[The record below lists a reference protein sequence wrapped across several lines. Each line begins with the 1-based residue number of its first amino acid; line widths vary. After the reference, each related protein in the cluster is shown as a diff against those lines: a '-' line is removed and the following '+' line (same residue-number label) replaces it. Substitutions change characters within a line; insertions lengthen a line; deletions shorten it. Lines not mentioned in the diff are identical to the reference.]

1 MNEEENQAIE
11 LLKID
16 CLITLRQINNGE
28 LFMIED
34 EEKRRISA
42 TQVLLNLID
51 KQQKEIEKLKE
62 CHFKYEEL
70 TGIDLLLG
78 E

>member
-1 MNEEENQAIE
+1 MNEKEKKAIHD
-11 LLKID
+11 LKILRLGIGLINCIPGIEKDEVDIKAID
-16 CLITLRQINNGE
+16 C
-28 LFMIED
+28 
-34 EEKRRISA
+34 
-42 TQVLLNLID
+42 VLNLID

-62 CHFKYEEL
+62 CHLKYEEI